1 MTSTTPV
8 ITVTG
13 LHKRYGEKVAVQDVS
28 LSVARGEIVGILGPN
43 GAGKTTTVECL
54 AGLRVH
60 DGGTIDVLGLDPQRD
75 GARLRERMAL
85 QLQESELPARIT
97 VREALRLYASFYAD
111 PADPDELLADL
122 GLTDKADTRFAQ
134 LSGGQKQRLSIALA
148 LVGNPEIAVLDEL
161 TTGLDPQARRE
172 TWRLIE
178 RVRDRGVTIL
188 LVTHFMDEA
197 ERLCDR
203 IVLIDAGRVVATGT
217 PGELAAR
224 TGVGQVL
231 RFVVPGGVPE
241 DLLADA
247 LRDVA
252 SVESSD
258 GPDAAGE
265 VEVRGSDGVVQDVM
279 VALHAAGLR
288 VERVGI
294 EHRSL
299 EDAFVSLVTPG
310 AVGADTAADGPGTSD
325 GAAAPSATPTD
336 ARSEV

>member
-1 MTSTTPV
+1 
-8 ITVTG
+8 
-13 LHKRYGEKVAVQDVS
+13 
-28 LSVARGEIVGILGPN
+28 
-43 GAGKTTTVECL
+43 L

-231 RFVVPGGVPE
+231 RFVVPGEAAGSPPDGAHGDRLRGV
-241 DLLADA
+241 LNGI
-247 LRDVA
+247 A
-252 SVESSD
+252 SVESVS
-258 GPDAAGE
+258 GPDTAGE

-279 VALHAAGLR
+279 VALHDAGLR
-288 VERVGI
+288 AERVGI

-299 EDAFVSLVTPG
+299 EDAFVSLVAPG
-310 AVGADTAADGPGTSD
+310 ADSTD
-325 GAAAPSATPTD
+325 AAASPSTTTRTD